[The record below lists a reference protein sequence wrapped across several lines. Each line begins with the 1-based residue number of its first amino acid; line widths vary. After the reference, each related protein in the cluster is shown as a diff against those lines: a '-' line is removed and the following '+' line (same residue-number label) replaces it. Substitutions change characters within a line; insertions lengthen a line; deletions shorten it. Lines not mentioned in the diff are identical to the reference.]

1 MRSAF
6 PATDMGFTELL
17 RRGLAAGAAAGLAAA
32 VVLYLVVEPVIRRAL
47 VIEEARGAETGDGH
61 AHTHADEA
69 EPLVSRTMQ
78 VIGGMGTA
86 IVIGC
91 LFGIAFAVV
100 FARTRH
106 RLFATSEHGR
116 AVVLAGL
123 GFLAFVLLPAL
134 KIPANPPAVGD
145 PESVNRRT
153 LIWVLTILVS
163 VAIVLAGFALDRVLV
178 ERGLSG
184 AARSSIGATVFL
196 ALAIGMLLVL
206 PGTPDKIP
214 ADVPP
219 ALIWDFRLASLAQLG
234 AMWATLGLV
243 FGLLVTR
250 QVRAAREAEV
260 VAA

>member
-1 MRSAF
+1 
-6 PATDMGFTELL
+6 MGFTELL

-32 VVLYLVVEPVIRRAL
+32 IVLYLAVEPVIRRAL
-47 VIEEARGAETGDGH
+47 VIEEARGAEPADGH
-61 AHTHADEA
+61 SHAHAAEEA

-106 RLFATSEHGR
+106 RLPAATDHGR
-116 AVVLAGL
+116 ALVLAGL

-134 KIPANPPAVGD
+134 KIPSNPPAVGD
-145 PESVNRRT
+145 PDTVNRRT

-163 VAIVLAGFALDRVLV
+163 VAIVLAVFALDQALAG
-178 ERGLSG
+178 RGLSG
-184 AARSSIGATVFL
+184 ATRSTLDVLAFALCAAALL
-196 ALAIGMLLVL
+196 ALL

-214 ADVPP
+214 GDVPA

-243 FGLLVTR
+243 FGLLVTPR
-250 QVRAAREAEV
+250 VRAAREAEV

>member
-1 MRSAF
+1 
-6 PATDMGFTELL
+6 MGLTELL

-61 AHTHADEA
+61 SHTHAEEA
-69 EPLVSRTMQ
+69 EPLVDRTMQ

-106 RLFATSEHGR
+106 LLFATSEHGR

-123 GFLAFVLLPAL
+123 GFLTFVLLPAL

-145 PESVNRRT
+145 PDTVNRRT

-163 VAIVLAGFALDRVLV
+163 IAIMLAVFALDSVLA
-178 ERGLSG
+178 RRKMS
-184 AARSSIGATVFL
+184 APARSSIDAAAFL
-196 ALAIGMLLVL
+196 ALAGVMLLVL
-206 PGTPDKIP
+206 PGTPDRIP
-214 ADVPP
+214 DDVPP

-234 AMWATLGLV
+234 VMWATLGLV
-243 FGLLVTR
+243 FGLLVTPK
-250 QVRAAREAEV
+250 VRAAREAEV

>member
-1 MRSAF
+1 
-6 PATDMGFTELL
+6 MGLPELL

-47 VIEEARGAETGDGH
+47 VIEEARGSEASDGH
-61 AHTHADEA
+61 SHAHEA
-69 EPLVSRTMQ
+69 EPLVDRTTQ
-78 VIGGMGTA
+78 VIGGVGTA

-106 RLFATSEHGR
+106 RLFAASEHGA

-145 PESVNRRT
+145 PETVDRRT

-163 VAIVLAGFALDRVLV
+163 VAIVLAVFALDGILV
-178 ERGLSG
+178 GRGLTPE
-184 AARSSIGATVFL
+184 ARSAINAAAFLTLATVT
-196 ALAIGMLLVL
+196 LLVL
-206 PGTPDKIP
+206 PGTPDRIP
-214 ADVPP
+214 DDVPP
-219 ALIWDFRLASLAQLG
+219 DLIWDFRLASLAQLG

-243 FGLLVTR
+243 FGLLVAPR
-250 QVRAAREAEV
+250 VRAAREAEV

>member
-1 MRSAF
+1 
-6 PATDMGFTELL
+6 MGFTELL

-32 VVLYLVVEPVIRRAL
+32 IVLYLFTEPVIRRAL
-47 VIEEARGAETGDGH
+47 VIEDRRGALEAAKEAAAGH
-61 AHTHADEA
+61 AHSHGMDD

-86 IVIGC
+86 IVVGC

-100 FARTRH
+100 FARARH
-106 RLFATSEHGR
+106 RLPGSTDHGR

-123 GFLAFVLLPAL
+123 GFLTFALLPAL
-134 KIPANPPAVGD
+134 KIPSNPPAVGD
-145 PESVNRRT
+145 PETVNRRT

-163 VAIVLAGFALDRVLV
+163 VAIVLAVFALDKVLV
-178 ERGLSG
+178 QQGLS
-184 AARSSIGATVFL
+184 AAVRSSINAAGFL
-196 ALAIGMLLVL
+196 TLAIVMLLVL

-214 ADVPP
+214 GDVPP

-234 AMWATLGLV
+234 ALWATLGLV
-243 FGLLVTR
+243 FGLLVTPR
-250 QVRAAREAEV
+250 VRAAREAEAEA

>member
-1 MRSAF
+1 
-6 PATDMGFTELL
+6 MGFPELL

-32 VVLYLVVEPVIRRAL
+32 IALYLVVEPVIRRAL
-47 VIEEARGAETGDGH
+47 VIEEARGSGAGDGH
-61 AHTHADEA
+61 SHTHEA
-69 EPLVSRTMQ
+69 EPLVDRTMQ
-78 VIGGMGTA
+78 VIGGMGTS

-106 RLFATSEHGR
+106 RLFAASEHGR

-123 GFLAFVLLPAL
+123 GFLIFALLPAL

-145 PESVNRRT
+145 PETVNRRT

-163 VAIVLAGFALDRVLV
+163 VAIVLAVFALDGILV
-178 ERGLSG
+178 ARGLTA
-184 AARSSIGATVFL
+184 AARSAIDAAAFL
-196 ALAIGMLLVL
+196 ALATVILLVL

-214 ADVPP
+214 GDVPP
-219 ALIWDFRLASLAQLG
+219 ALVWDFRLASLAQLG

-243 FGLLVTR
+243 FGLLVAPR
-250 QVRAAREAEV
+250 VRAAREAEV